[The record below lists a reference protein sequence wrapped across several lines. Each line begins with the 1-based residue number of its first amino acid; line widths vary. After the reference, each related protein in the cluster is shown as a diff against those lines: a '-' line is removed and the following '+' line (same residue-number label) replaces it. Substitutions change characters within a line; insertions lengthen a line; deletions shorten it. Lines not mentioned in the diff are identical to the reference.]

1 VRPALILISADGTE
15 RRLLA
20 ELDDKPWAAQDGE
33 PWKAAFLVDADF
45 AAATALELSVAPD
58 INVPLRGDGD
68 VGVRRVRR
76 ERGPVPAKA
85 PAAPSTRAPAAPST
99 KAPAAPSTKAQTPPG
114 RRPASRAPDTE
125 RLTARLAAAQTALE
139 GERERRGETEAALE
153 RHQAEARRLNAD
165 LGRAQADLELAK
177 AAERDAA
184 ETAALLDAA
193 RRDNHAARARYE
205 ALAAEHELTLRSEAG
220 LQDDLRSRD
229 TELKSART
237 RLKDADKELTELT
250 ERLRH
255 AEQRGAQVHE
265 REHDSNLHHIPPP
278 PRSDRPVNPS
288 LHHHNWF
295 LRFIVLIVI
304 AAFLLA
310 VYFVLHSTVLS
321 N

>member
-58 INVPLRGDGD
+58 ISVPLRGNGD
-68 VGVRRVRR
+68 AGARRARR

-85 PAAPSTRAPAAPST
+85 PAAPSTKAKTTPA
-99 KAPAAPSTKAQTPPG
+99 
-114 RRPASRAPDTE
+114 RRPASRAQDTE
-125 RLTARLAAAQTALE
+125 RLTARLTAAQTALE
-139 GERERRGETEAALE
+139 RERERRGETEAALE
-153 RHQAEARRLNAD
+153 RQQAEARRLNAE

-177 AAERDAA
+177 TGEREAA
-184 ETAALLDAA
+184 ETVALLDAA
-193 RRDNHAARARYE
+193 RRDHHAARARYD
-205 ALAAEHELTLRSEAG
+205 ALVAEHEMTLRSEAG
-220 LQDDLRSRD
+220 LKDDLGDREA
-229 TELKSART
+229 ELAAART
-237 RLKDADKELTELT
+237 RLKDADKDLAELT
-250 ERLRH
+250 ERARR
-255 AEQRGAQVHE
+255 AEQHSPQVHE
-265 REHDSNLHHIPPP
+265 HEHDSDPHHIPPP

-288 LHHHNWF
+288 LRHHNWF
-295 LRFIVLIVI
+295 LRFMVLIVI

-310 VYFVLHSTVLS
+310 IYFVLHSTVLS

>member
-58 INVPLRGDGD
+58 ISVPLRGNGD
-68 VGVRRVRR
+68 AGARRARR

-85 PAAPSTRAPAAPST
+85 PAAPSTKAKTTPA
-99 KAPAAPSTKAQTPPG
+99 
-114 RRPASRAPDTE
+114 RRPASRAQDTE
-125 RLTARLAAAQTALE
+125 RLTARLTAAQTALE
-139 GERERRGETEAALE
+139 RERERRGETEAALE
-153 RHQAEARRLNAD
+153 RQQAEARRLNAE

-177 AAERDAA
+177 TAEREAA

-193 RRDNHAARARYE
+193 RRDNHAARVRYE
-205 ALAAEHELTLRSEAG
+205 ALAAEHDRALRSEAG

-229 TELKSART
+229 TELEVART
-237 RLKDADKELTELT
+237 RLNDADKELAELT
-250 ERLRH
+250 ERAHR
-255 AEQRGAQVHE
+255 AEQRGAQVRE
-265 REHDSNLHHIPPP
+265 REHDSDPHHIPPP

-288 LHHHNWF
+288 LRHHNWF
-295 LRFIVLIVI
+295 LRFMVLIVA

-310 VYFVLHSTVLS
+310 VYFVLHSTVLGS
-321 N
+321 